1 MHNQLPEVTAESLHQ
16 SETDHKLQPGVTAES
31 SQNHRKRCNK
41 SLNVRAQVMKP
52 VLWIGNNEFKSPNVR
67 AHMVQPFNVR
77 TQINNKSFN
86 VRTQTNNNKSFNV
99 RTQMFKSPN
108 VRAQMVQPLNV
119 RALAM

>member
-1 MHNQLPEVTAESLHQ
+1 MQK

-52 VLWIGNNEFKSPNVR
+52 VLWIGNNKFKSPNVR

-77 TQINNKSFN
+77 MQIKRSFN
-86 VRTQTNNNKSFNV
+86 VGTQIMKS
-99 RTQMFKSPN
+99 T
-108 VRAQMVQPLNV
+108 PLNV
-119 RALAM
+119 RALVM